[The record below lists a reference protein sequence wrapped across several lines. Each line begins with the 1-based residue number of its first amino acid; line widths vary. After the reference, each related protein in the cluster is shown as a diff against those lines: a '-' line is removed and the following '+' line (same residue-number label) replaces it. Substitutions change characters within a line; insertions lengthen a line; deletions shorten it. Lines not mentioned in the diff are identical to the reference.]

1 MVKWIRRISKKIRFF
16 FIDNFT
22 EEGRN
27 YVRCELA
34 NKVLEANGLKA
45 LRWDDGIPLNVDNL
59 SRGEMDL
66 YFAVKTLRRSG
77 HVIVDKEWSLIGSV
91 HQNYFESS
99 DERAQ
104 KRRESFRLVRGG
116 FIADRD
122 EQV

>member
-1 MVKWIRRISKKIRFF
+1 MVQWIRHFFKKLRLF
-16 FIDNFT
+16 FIYNFT

-45 LRWDDGIPLNVDNL
+45 LRWDDGVPLNVDNL

-77 HVIVDKEWSLIGSV
+77 CVIVDKQWRLIGSV

-104 KRRESFRLVRGG
+104 KRRESFQLVRGE
-116 FIADRD
+116 IAADRN
-122 EQV
+122 EPI

>member
-1 MVKWIRRISKKIRFF
+1 
-16 FIDNFT
+16 
-22 EEGRN
+22 
-27 YVRCELA
+27 
-34 NKVLEANGLKA
+34 
-45 LRWDDGIPLNVDNL
+45 
-59 SRGEMDL
+59 MDL

-104 KRRESFRLVRGG
+104 KRRESFRLVSGG

-122 EQV
+122 EQN

>member
-1 MVKWIRRISKKIRFF
+1 M
-16 FIDNFT
+16 
-22 EEGRN
+22 
-27 YVRCELA
+27 RCELA

-104 KRRESFRLVRGG
+104 KRRESFRLVSGG

-122 EQV
+122 EQN